1 MIVLAGSMVGNV
13 AKIATFSRGS
23 VANRE
28 RALWSRDRYVPAMLD
43 VWLRN
48 LLKEKKVSQAEL
60 SRRLTQALGRSIDRA
75 AVNKMTTGDRK
86 IAADEM
92 LAITRLLVTGES
104 EADSGTPQSQRMPL
118 EVVPSTQALVPVRV
132 AGRVEAGAFRAQED
146 LGDWHEAETVLDI
159 RDPKYPSARQ
169 LCFDVDGD
177 SMNDLKPRP
186 ILNGDRV
193 FAVAFEDLGGKVP
206 LRDGMV
212 VVVERSRFA
221 GQEREWSVK
230 QVELYADRTE
240 FHPRST
246 NARHKPIVVPRDPQ
260 ADDGTKV
267 EIIALVRRIVNEVP

>member
-1 MIVLAGSMVGNV
+1 
-13 AKIATFSRGS
+13 
-23 VANRE
+23 
-28 RALWSRDRYVPAMLD
+28 MLN

-60 SRRLTQALGRSIDRA
+60 ARRLTVALGRSIDRA

-92 LAITRLLVTGES
+92 LAITKLLVNGDGDSPQPSS
-104 EADSGTPQSQRMPL
+104 EVEAIPL
-118 EVVPSTQALVPVRV
+118 EVVPTSQRLVPVRV

-159 RDPKYPSARQ
+159 RDPKYPHARH

-177 SMNDLKPRP
+177 SMNALEPRP
-186 ILNGDRV
+186 IMNGDRV
-193 FAVAFEDLGGKVP
+193 FGVAYEDIDQKTP

-212 VVVERSRFA
+212 VVVERERYA

-230 QVELYADRTE
+230 QVELYADRVE

-246 NARHKPIVVPRDPQ
+246 NPRHKPIVVKRDAK
-260 ADDGTKV
+260 ADDGMKV
-267 EIIALVRRIVNEVP
+267 EIICLVRRISNDLP